1 MNRIIASES
10 DSNREQVKTYIKY
23 YILTSY
29 KPMMQIYRITSII
42 ILILILLIIYNN
54 IYIDINM
61 KYIMHIY

>member
-29 KPMMQIYRITSII
+29 KPMMQIYRITSISEHNDNEDNDDDQ
-42 ILILILLIIYNN
+42 IYVQKFELV
-54 IYIDINM
+54 D
-61 KYIMHIY
+61 